1 MAAEIFPPEGVRLFV
16 ILGAYGSGK
25 TEFAVN
31 LALKLA
37 EGGKRTA
44 LADLDIVNPYFRSRE
59 KIRLLSDHGV
69 QLIAPSG
76 EMASADLPVVPAGVF
91 TLIQDK
97 GLYGVM
103 DIGGDASGARVLAAF
118 AKDLVS
124 ASPAVWYVLN
134 HSRYDN
140 ADAGKALQSIRGVEM
155 SSGLKV
161 TGLISNTHL
170 IAFTTAD
177 TLREGAA
184 FAREVSALC
193 GIPLAC
199 YAVRQDLVEEMPD
212 VSPVFPMKLT
222 LRRPWEDE
230 SD

>member
-1 MAAEIFPPEGVRLFV
+1 LAAKGFPPEDVRLFV

-31 LALKLA
+31 FALRLAA
-37 EGGKRTA
+37 DGKRTA

-59 KIRLLSDHGV
+59 KMRLLEEHGV
-69 QLIAPSG
+69 QLIAPAG
-76 EMASADLPVVPAGVF
+76 ELAAADLPVVPAGVF
-91 TLIQDK
+91 TLIQDR

-118 AKDLVS
+118 AKDLGR

-134 HSRYDN
+134 RSRYDN
-140 ADAGKALQSIRGVEM
+140 ADAQKAQQSIRQVGM
-155 SSGLKV
+155 SSGLSV

-170 IAFTTAD
+170 IAQTTAD
-177 TLREGAA
+177 TLRDGAA
-184 FAREVSALC
+184 FAREVSELC
-193 GIPLAC
+193 GIPIAC
-199 YAVRQDLVEEMPD
+199 HAVRQGLVEEMPD
-212 VSPVFPMKLT
+212 VSPVFPMRLT